1 MDYREIVIQSG
12 TEQLHIFLQGSSTAR
27 ENAISPLHKHF
38 YSEVQAV
45 VEGTVTFLVEDQLIT
60 LKQDEMILI
69 PAETYH
75 KRHSLSENAR
85 LISFQV
91 KKTAEKCL
99 VFPLFK
105 GLTAEFLKENRTLEN
120 SGRSNRLPALLALI
134 CAPLTE
140 EEDPTA
146 PICDR
151 AYLIAEFF
159 SDRYHLDITLGDLA
173 AALSLSEKQTERLL
187 RQHTGNTFRGELT
200 RYRME
205 AARRLM
211 QNETLTLTEIAE
223 KVGYRSYSGF
233 WKAYNKEKSR

>member
-1 MDYREIVIQSG
+1 MNYRELVIDSG
-12 TEQLHIFLQGSSTAR
+12 NEQLHIFMQRDGFLRQNTV
-27 ENAISPLHKHF
+27 SPLHKHF

-45 VEGTVTFLVEDQLIT
+45 AEGEVTFLVDDRLFK
-60 LKQDEMILI
+60 LGQDEMILI

-75 KRHSLSENAR
+75 KRHLLSENAR

-91 KKTAEKCL
+91 KKTVKTPQ
-99 VFPLFK
+99 VFLLFK
-105 GLTAEFLKENRTLEN
+105 GLTAEFLKESRTLEN
-120 SGRSNRLPALLALI
+120 TGRSNRLSALLVLI

-140 EEDPTA
+140 GEDPTA

-187 RQHTGNTFRGELT
+187 RQYTGNTFRGELT

-211 QNETLTLTEIAE
+211 QNENLTLTEIAE

>member
-1 MDYREIVIQSG
+1 MEYREILVESG
-12 TEQLHIFLQGSSTAR
+12 NEKLHIFMQVGLSAR
-27 ENAISPLHKHF
+27 QNTISPLHKHF

-45 VEGTVTFLVEDQLIT
+45 VEGEASFLVEDQL
-60 LKQDEMILI
+60 LSLGQDEMILI

-75 KRHSLSENAR
+75 KRHSLSKNAR

-91 KKTAEKCL
+91 RKSAEDCG

-105 GLTAEFLKENRTLEN
+105 GLAAELLRESRALEE
-120 SGRSNRLPALLALI
+120 SGKSNRLPALLSLV

-140 EEDPTA
+140 GEDPTI

-159 SDRYHLDITLGDLA
+159 ANRYNLDITLGDLA
-173 AALSLSEKQTERLL
+173 ASLSLSEKQTERLL
-187 RQHTGNTFRGELT
+187 RHHTGNTFRGELT

-211 QNETLTLTEIAE
+211 QNEELTLTEIAE
-223 KVGYRSYSGF
+223 KVGYHSYSGF
-233 WKAYNKEKSR
+233 WKAFNKEKNR